1 MMQINTKEVNYV
13 KNSVA
18 LYCRV
23 DSGGAPKDLKL
34 AASLQKTKLERYA
47 KKYNLYV
54 VACYEDIGFT
64 GNDFFRPGLNA
75 MLTDCAKG
83 LFETVL
89 VVNRSRLFRGN
100 FKSQSTCPFKV
111 ISLDDLNRQPVL

>member
-1 MMQINTKEVNYV
+1 MKEVNQV
-13 KNSVA
+13 KNNVA

-23 DSGGAPKDLKL
+23 DSGGPPEGLKL
-34 AASLQKTKLERYA
+34 AAALQKTKLERYA
-47 KKYNLYV
+47 KKYNLHV

-89 VVNRSRLFRGN
+89 FVNRSRLFRGS

-111 ISLDDLNRQPVL
+111 ISLDGLNRQAVL